1 MWLIC
6 VKNSVL
12 AYVLKLEHKHGFS
25 KSFKGI
31 EQEIRVIEHNS
42 YSFVMWSGSSWKKNR
57 EGIGVSGSGY

>member
-1 MWLIC
+1 MEVFKLGLYFILKTKTHVIKMWLIC

-42 YSFVMWSGSSWKKNR
+42 YSFVM
-57 EGIGVSGSGY
+57 